1 MALMALAM
9 YRYDKILCVVELTAA
24 GLSGVAVLVSDLLY
38 RRNISTTVKSAKRVL
53 SGEEEA
59 AFQAFAL
66 PVAVVA
72 PAGDIVWVNE
82 AFTGSL
88 CSGKSCLGDNILEI
102 YLPQDL
108 PPGDGGAG
116 RAGVP

>member
-72 PAGDIVWVNE
+72 PRGYCVGKRGLHR
-82 AFTGSL
+82 FSL
-88 CSGKSCLGDNILEI
+88 QREKLPGGQHPQI

>member
-1 MALMALAM
+1 MALAM

-72 PAGDIVWVNE
+72 AGDIVWVTE

-88 CSGKSCLGDNILEI
+88 CSGKSCLGDNILKYI
-102 YLPQDL
+102 YPR
-108 PPGDGGAG
+108 PSA
-116 RAGVP
+116 R

>member
-72 PAGDIVWVNE
+72 PAGGYCVGKRGLHR
-82 AFTGSL
+82 FSL
-88 CSGKSCLGDNILEI
+88 QREKLPGGTTSSNIST
-102 YLPQDL
+102 PR
-108 PPGDGGAG
+108 PSA
-116 RAGVP
+116 R